1 MKKLL
6 AILMAA
12 ILALALVACADDN
25 TDLPENDEGKVEEN
39 VQTPVEPEGEENA
52 PLTPANTLLK
62 AFKDMKANGEYT
74 DVESAANA
82 LITNPII
89 PFMGGAMAVEPGFL
103 QGFKNDITGFKSGAV
118 FMPMIGAIPFVGYVF
133 ELEDGAD
140 VNAFVQT
147 LNDNADM
154 RWLICTAAEEIVCE
168 AVDNTVFFCM
178 AKQSFEEEAP
188 AEDEFFEDPAIDD
201 LPAFPG
207 EEEAPAVEDVPAFDP
222 EAPVVDDT
230 PAVLPETPA
239 VEPETPAVE
248 PEAPAV
254 DDTPAVLPEDEL
266 VPEEPVVEYPV
277 EDAPAADT
285 DLTPANQLFEEF
297 KTLLDDGLTGSLTL
311 ANALANDRS
320 IPFMAGG
327 MEVEEGFLNGF
338 NEEIH
343 GFKSGA
349 VFMPMIGSIPF
360 VGYVFELEDG
370 ADVDA
375 FVQTLKDNANM
386 RWLVCVA
393 AEEIVCESVDNYVY
407 FCMAKTGFEE

>member
-6 AILMAA
+6 AILMVAM
-12 ILALALVACADDN
+12 LALALVACADDT

-39 VQTPVEPEGEENA
+39 VETPVGPETDENA

-74 DVESAANA
+74 DAETAANA

-89 PFMGGAMAVEPGFL
+89 PFMGGAMAVEPGYL
-103 QGFKNDITGFKSGAV
+103 QGFANDITGFKSAAV

-133 ELEDGAD
+133 ELEEGAD
-140 VNAFVQT
+140 VDAFVQT
-147 LNDNADM
+147 LKDNADM

-201 LPAFPG
+201 LPVFPG
-207 EEEAPAVEDVPAFDP
+207 EEVEPDAPAVLP
-222 EAPVVDDT
+222 EVDETPVVDDT
-230 PAVLPETPA
+230 PAALPE
-239 VEPETPAVE
+239 E
-248 PEAPAV
+248 
-254 DDTPAVLPEDEL
+254 EL
-266 VPEEPVVEYPV
+266 VPEEPVVETPV
-277 EDAPAADT
+277 VDG
-285 DLTPANQLFEEF
+285 DLTPANKLFESF
-297 KTLLDDGLTGSLTL
+297 KAQLADGATDTLTIANTL
-311 ANALANDRS
+311 ASNEI

-327 MEVEEGFLNGF
+327 MEVAEGFLNGF
-338 NEEIH
+338 DEEIH

-360 VGYVFELEDG
+360 VGYVFELEEG

-407 FCMAKTGFEE
+407 FCMAKTSFEE

>member
-6 AILMAA
+6 AILIVAM
-12 ILALALVACADDN
+12 LALALVACADD
-25 TDLPENDEGKVEEN
+25 TADLPENDEGKVEEN
-39 VQTPVEPEGEENA
+39 VETPVEPEADENA

-74 DVESAANA
+74 DAETAANA

-89 PFMGGAMAVEPGFL
+89 PFMGGAMAVEPGYL
-103 QGFKNDITGFKSGAV
+103 QGFANDIAGFKSGAV

-133 ELEDGAD
+133 ELEEGAD
-140 VNAFVQT
+140 VDAFVQT
-147 LNDNADM
+147 LKDNADM
-154 RWLICTAAEEIVCE
+154 RWFICTAAEEIVCE

-201 LPAFPG
+201 LPVFPG
-207 EEEAPAVEDVPAFDP
+207 EEVEPDAPAVLP
-222 EAPVVDDT
+222 EVDETPVVDDT
-230 PAVLPETPA
+230 PAALPE
-239 VEPETPAVE
+239 VDETPV
-248 PEAPAV
+248 V
-254 DDTPAVLPEDEL
+254 DDTPAALPEEEL

-277 EDAPAADT
+277 EDAPVVEG
-285 DLTPANQLFEEF
+285 DLTPANHLFEEF
-297 KTLLDDGLTGSLTL
+297 KTLLNDGLTGSLTL

-320 IPFMAGG
+320 LPFMAGA
-327 MEVEEGFLNGF
+327 MEVAEGFLNGF
-338 NEEIH
+338 DEEIH

-360 VGYVFELEDG
+360 VGYVFELEEG

-407 FCMAKTGFEE
+407 FCMAKTSFEE